1 LTEAGEALADHEV
14 YLAPGENYEA
24 AVVSHQ
30 TDATGR
36 FHWDAVP
43 AQMHLHVRLRG
54 DSLQPRYYIS
64 TPTLN
69 LKPGELLEN
78 ATPSVRELNRPP
90 RPDVPLAEAVPLVC
104 RDAALNPM
112 GALVVMEGDETVHAR
127 DLVSRLLDGED
138 TPDILAY
145 RLISMSPKQQT
156 AEAAAIADRKWPKP
170 QAGEVVL
177 IVLDTGGAQAAD
189 VRLKSDALE
198 ASLTEGRKFLAAH
211 RPAQRDAMAILAAAR
226 EEAKASGRRMW
237 VVSGGPRC
245 GPCFRLARWMNDQHS
260 LLEKDYVLVKIL
272 GGVDKNSDAVVP
284 LLPGAEGS
292 GIPYHAILEP
302 DDKVLITSKGRDG
315 NIGMPGGAE
324 GISHLKRMLVETSR
338 RLSAAEIAVLENS
351 LKTK

>member
-1 LTEAGEALADHEV
+1 
-14 YLAPGENYEA
+14 
-24 AVVSHQ
+24 
-30 TDATGR
+30 
-36 FHWDAVP
+36 
-43 AQMHLHVRLRG
+43 
-54 DSLQPRYYIS
+54 
-64 TPTLN
+64 
-69 LKPGELLEN
+69 
-78 ATPSVRELNRPP
+78 
-90 RPDVPLAEAVPLVC
+90 
-104 RDAALNPM
+104 
-112 GALVVMEGDETVHAR
+112 
-127 DLVSRLLDGED
+127 
-138 TPDILAY
+138 
-145 RLISMSPKQQT
+145 
-156 AEAAAIADRKWPKP
+156 
-170 QAGEVVL
+170 
-177 IVLDTGGAQAAD
+177 
-189 VRLKSDALE
+189 
-198 ASLTEGRKFLAAH
+198 
-211 RPAQRDAMAILAAAR
+211 MAILAAAR